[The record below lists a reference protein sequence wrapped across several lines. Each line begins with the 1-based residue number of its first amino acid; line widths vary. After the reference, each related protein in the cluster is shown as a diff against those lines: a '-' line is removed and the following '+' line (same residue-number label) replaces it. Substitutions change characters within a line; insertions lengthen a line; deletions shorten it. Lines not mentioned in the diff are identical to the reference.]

1 MKRHSLFL
9 YWIPPLVSLPPVR
22 CGLFEI
28 SEDHIEK
35 YQSLDARF
43 IRNRSATFFFRAQGD
58 SMEPLILENDILIV
72 DRSITSFHKRI
83 VILSHD
89 GEMYC
94 KRLLPSGEQVILHS
108 LNPKY
113 KDIVLR
119 PQETPLDI
127 FGVVI
132 AIARDVL

>member
-9 YWIPPLVSLPPVR
+9 YWTPPRASLPPVR

-58 SMEPLILENDILIV
+58 SMAPLILENDVLIV
-72 DRSITSFHKRI
+72 DRSIASFHKRI
-83 VILSHD
+83 VVLSHD

-94 KRLLPSGEQVILHS
+94 KRLLQSEEQIILHS
-108 LNPKY
+108 LNPNY
-113 KDIVLR
+113 KDIVLH

>member
-1 MKRHSLFL
+1 MKRHTLVL
-9 YWIPPLVSLPPVR
+9 YCTFPRASLPPVR

-58 SMEPLILENDILIV
+58 SMNPLILENDILIV
-72 DRSITSFHKRI
+72 DRSIASFHKRI
-83 VILSHD
+83 VVVSFD

-94 KRLLPSGEQVILHS
+94 KRLWQLEEQIILRS
-108 LNPKY
+108 LNPNY
-113 KDIVLR
+113 KDICVN
-119 PQETPLDI
+119 PQQTPLDI

-132 AIARDVL
+132 AIARDIL